1 MKRLRIGIILFI
13 ISWLPIAQGIL
24 IIAHNHQKLTS
35 DHASE
40 VLRITVWTIQ
50 FFIGLVGVW
59 LAGKVAFASAKKDG
73 WRKTP
78 KNLWRLFWSGSDK
91 PG

>member
-40 VLRITVWTIQ
+40 VLRITVLYRSGGRMASRKSGVCFGQKGRLAQNTKE
-50 FFIGLVGVW
+50 FMAPVLVGV
-59 LAGKVAFASAKKDG
+59 
-73 WRKTP
+73 
-78 KNLWRLFWSGSDK
+78 
-91 PG
+91 